1 MKSKLKH
8 QKANGMYIIIKVL
21 ERKLDKEGKTGE
33 EKCDIFK
40 HMIENLKLYNG
51 DHGTEQD
58 DQKEHGKKNAIGT
71 DHNANNDG

>member
-1 MKSKLKH
+1 
-8 QKANGMYIIIKVL
+8 MYIIIKVL

-58 DQKEHGKKNAIGT
+58 D
-71 DHNANNDG
+71 